1 MAFDFQICDDNK
13 CTGCFAC
20 MNKCP
25 KSAIT
30 YRIDEVG
37 RILPVI
43 DRNKCIQC
51 GLCLRTCPVN
61 NPCELQEPHVC
72 YAAQR
77 PNKEVR
83 EQSTSGGIAAVLSEY
98 VLSVDGSVFGAAVD
112 KNGTVRHICA
122 GTKEEVDKLRGSKYV
137 QSDIG
142 FSFQK
147 AEEKLQGGKTVLF
160 IGTPCQIAGLKRYLG
175 RDYENLY
182 CVDLICHGV
191 PPMQYL
197 NEHYQIVAGEEDI
210 DDVSFRDPAIGYL
223 LSVRKNGQVI
233 YSADRFHD
241 TYFYAFFRALTYR
254 ENCYQCQYAGKKRC
268 SDMTIGDFWGIDRKN
283 LKVIKSGYIS
293 VVLINNHK
301 GKSLFDRVRG
311 QLYFEER
318 QISEAVTGNK
328 QLQAPSTRHRLR
340 KQFLAAYSS
349 TKSFDRA
356 VEMIGLLKEMKREN
370 IKGKIS
376 ALKNKVAWKINSVL
390 R

>member
-25 KSAIT
+25 KSAIAC
-30 YRIDEVG
+30 RIDEVG
-37 RILPVI
+37 RTLPMI

-51 GLCLRTCPVN
+51 GICLRTCPVN
-61 NPCELQEPHVC
+61 NPCELQEPQIC

-77 PNKEVR
+77 QDKEVR
-83 EQSTSGGIAAVLSEY
+83 EQSTSGGIAAVLSEH
-98 VLSVDGSVFGAAVD
+98 VLSVGGSAFGAAVD
-112 KNGTVRHICA
+112 ENGNVRHICA
-122 GTKEEVDKLRGSKYV
+122 GTKQEVNRLRGSKYV

-147 AEEKLQGGKTVLF
+147 VEEKLQNGKTVLF

-175 RDYENLY
+175 RDYEKLY

-197 NEHYQIVAGEEDI
+197 KEHYQTITDGKDI
-210 DDVSFRDPAIGYL
+210 DDVSFRNPAIGFFL
-223 LSVRKNGQVI
+223 AVRKNGRVI

-241 TYFYAFFRALTYR
+241 TYFHAFFHALSYR

-293 VVLINNHK
+293 VILINNYK
-301 GKSLFDRVRG
+301 GKALFNRIKD

-318 QISEAVTGNK
+318 KISEAVAGNK
-328 QLQAPSTRHRLR
+328 QLQAPSTKHRLR
-340 KQFLAAYSS
+340 EQFLAAYSS
-349 TKSFDRA
+349 MQNFDEA
-356 VEMIGLLKEMKREN
+356 VELIGLLKEMKREN
-370 IKGKIS
+370 IKGQINALKHKVSWKIS
-376 ALKNKVAWKINSVL
+376 SVL